1 MLNIFSWALPNNG
14 RLIVSYGPAGG
25 EAYTHNCTTP
35 GASAQCDNTY
45 GVGRGYWGGVFASV
59 RAVLNL
65 SRSQPN
71 AIVLAYSLHH
81 AHHQLGSRD
90 DLCGDGNL
98 AQYEE
103 HMGFRFASVR
113 AARFGGALIW
123 HSGFMTSFAPNMR
136 RGGAVSRSQAPGAPQ
151 GARGLSPAWQ
161 CRSKDRLYLLYD
173 GASRAARRHG
183 AAQLDAIT
191 ISDAWPD
198 ETIDNRHFD
207 GGHFMHV
214 RQGTSA
220 AVLNELL
227 NMLSIGRRGEV
238 IERRP
243 RYPLARPPSKLL
255 K

>member
-1 MLNIFSWALPNNG
+1 MGPQRGVLTRRSHGMLNIFAWALPNNG
-14 RLIVSYGPAGG
+14 RLVVSYGPAGG
-25 EAYTHNCTTP
+25 APEAYTHNCTTP

-59 RAVLNL
+59 SAVLNL

-161 CRSKDRLYLLYD
+161 CRTKDRLYLLYD
-173 GASRAARRHG
+173 AAARAARRHG
-183 AAQLDAIT
+183 ADQLDAIT

-207 GGHFMHV
+207 GGHFMRV

-227 NMLSIGRRGEV
+227 NMLSRKARGGD
-238 IERRP
+238 
-243 RYPLARPPSKLL
+243 
-255 K
+255 